1 MKDVT
6 ALMLD
11 GSEIQ
16 RAQRRGL
23 RKILE
28 RHKRLG
34 NPIVVWRDG
43 KVVWVPAEEIRIP
56 EEPSEPASKP

>member
-34 NPIVVWRDG
+34 NSIVVWRGG

-56 EEPSEPASKP
+56 EDPPEPATKP